1 MSEWTY
7 RGESIGH
14 LWEFVSL
21 GHEKQ
26 EGRVLLYGAIYENEA
41 RVDGFLIEHRP
52 LILDLVEAT
61 PSRRG
66 PMLRRMSGK
75 RPLEEMALILGAW
88 QHCRKA
94 VRAFDWISET
104 GSNFVA
110 GNPYRVETSRK
121 GVLYDQIRAQ
131 KISKWPFQWE
141 KSPYKG
147 ERSRVDSW
155 EVSDFDEMMDNFD
168 PETGLY

>member
-1 MSEWTY
+1 MSAWTY
-7 RGESIGH
+7 RSEAIGH
-14 LWEFVSL
+14 LWEFITL
-21 GHEKQ
+21 GHERQ
-26 EGRVLLYGAIYENEA
+26 EGRALLYEAIHGDEA
-41 RVDGFLIEHRP
+41 RLDSFLTEHKP

-75 RPLEEMALILGAW
+75 RPLEEMALILGSW

-104 GSNFVA
+104 GSNFIA
-110 GNPYRVETSRK
+110 GNPYRVETARK

-131 KISKWPFQWE
+131 KISKWPFQWG